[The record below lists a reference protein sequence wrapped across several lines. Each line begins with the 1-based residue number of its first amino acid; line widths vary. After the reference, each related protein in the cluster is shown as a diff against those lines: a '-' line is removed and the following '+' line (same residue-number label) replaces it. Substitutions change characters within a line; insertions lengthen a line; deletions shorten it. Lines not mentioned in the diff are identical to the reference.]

1 MEKAARFDEVRMK
14 GVRIDRVA
22 DLGLFST
29 IREKRVFVPL
39 LLIGSPRP
47 IPEPGG
53 VVALS
58 LPRWFTLEHDIAEWE
73 TSS

>member
-39 LLIGSPRP
+39 LLIGSPVRSP
-47 IPEPGG
+47 SRAG
-53 VVALS
+53 L
-58 LPRWFTLEHDIAEWE
+58 
-73 TSS
+73 

>member
-1 MEKAARFDEVRMK
+1 MKKAARFDEVRVK
-14 GVRIDRVA
+14 GVRIDRVT

-29 IREKRVFVPL
+29 IQEKRVFLPL

-47 IPEPGG
+47 ILEPGG
-53 VVALS
+53 IVTLS
-58 LPRWFTLEHDIAEWE
+58 LPRWFMLGHNLAEWE